1 MPDHSPQQTDSG
13 WSPLDVRE
21 LNRIAEAIA
30 NADGEDL
37 NEYTASRY
45 RSLARA
51 AVHAASACISDRMA
65 TLAHGG
71 RHTRAG
77 WTVTVLSGIGDAEIN
92 GDDTSVSPVSEGG
105 SDV

>member
-1 MPDHSPQQTDSG
+1 MSEHSPQQTESG

-21 LNRIAEAIA
+21 LNRVAEAIA

-37 NEYTASRY
+37 NEYTATRY

-51 AVHAASACISDRMA
+51 AVHAASACISDRMV

-77 WTVTVLSGIGDAEIN
+77 WAVTVLSGIGDAEID
-92 GDDTSVSPVSEGG
+92 GGSTSVLPRPEGG
-105 SDV
+105 CDV